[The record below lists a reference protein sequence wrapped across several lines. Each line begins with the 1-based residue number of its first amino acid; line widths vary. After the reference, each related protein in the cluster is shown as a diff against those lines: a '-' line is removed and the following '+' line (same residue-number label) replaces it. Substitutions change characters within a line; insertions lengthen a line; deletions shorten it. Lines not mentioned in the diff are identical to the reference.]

1 MILVFII
8 VFCALVALG
17 FGAAAA
23 WSDATRLKIPNLYAA
38 CIGAAFVPAFLAITL
53 FGSENT
59 TIFSSWV
66 NHGLAAALMF
76 GVTYI
81 LFHFKLFGGGDS
93 KLLSVY
99 ALWAGLGGLMP
110 LLFFMAVMGGVL
122 ALSTLGLKKYQPVK
136 NPVKES
142 WIDKSQKGGQD
153 VPYGV
158 AIFVGAA
165 FTFWQVGYL
174 HPETLMTL
182 ATNGIGN

>member
-1 MILVFII
+1 MFSISLT
-8 VFCALVALG
+8 VAS
-17 FGAAAA
+17 A
-23 WSDATRLKIPNLYAA
+23 
-38 CIGAAFVPAFLAITL
+38 V
-53 FGSENT
+53 
-59 TIFSSWV
+59 SSC
-66 NHGLAAALMF
+66 GTSA
-76 GVTYI
+76 
-81 LFHFKLFGGGDS
+81 
-93 KLLSVY
+93 
-99 ALWAGLGGLMP
+99 
-110 LLFFMAVMGGVL
+110 
-122 ALSTLGLKKYQPVK
+122 LGLKKYQPVK